1 MSWISKGLGIAV
13 LGLSLSAPSMAARV
27 VVAGPRGVV
36 GPRVVVRSYAPV
48 VRPYVPVVRSYA
60 PYGRY
65 GFGYGYYRPAWSY
78 PPYPLYAVQTTG
90 QVKIDTD
97 MKDATLYIDG
107 GFVGPVRKFKK
118 VDLRPGNHDIELRD
132 ASGDRL
138 FNRRV
143 QVIVGKSVELRM
155 YS

>member
-1 MSWISKGLGIAV
+1 MSWISKGLGIAI

-27 VVAGPRGVV
+27 VVAGPQVVV
-36 GPRVVVRSYAPV
+36 GPRVVVRSYSP
-48 VRPYVPVVRSYA
+48 
-60 PYGRY
+60 Y

-78 PPYPLYAVQTTG
+78 PAYPLYAVRNTG

-97 MKDATLYIDG
+97 MKDASLYIDG

-118 VDLRPGNHDIELRD
+118 VELRPGNHDIELRD

-138 FNRRV
+138 FDRRV
-143 QVIVGKSVELRM
+143 QVIVGKSVELRA